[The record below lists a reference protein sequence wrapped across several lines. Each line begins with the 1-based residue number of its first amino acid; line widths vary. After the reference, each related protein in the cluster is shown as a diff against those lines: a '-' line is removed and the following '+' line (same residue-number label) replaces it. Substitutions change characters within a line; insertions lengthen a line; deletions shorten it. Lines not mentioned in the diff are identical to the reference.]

1 MAGGGEG
8 HIPVSAS
15 VAEKAR
21 GRLLC
26 TRGRAQT
33 PPLSLIS
40 FVLVLGFFQ
49 PSQAVS
55 RWLWRLETAKIAPK
69 AWGFETPKA
78 GRRGHES
85 TYPGSHSLLIRA
97 SNFVFFD
104 LFPIDIY
111 SKQEKKIKS
120 HIGIKK

>member
-8 HIPVSAS
+8 HIPASAS

-26 TRGRAQT
+26 TKGRAQT
-33 PPLSLIS
+33 PPLSRVS
-40 FVLVLGFFQ
+40 FVLVLRCFQ

-55 RWLWRLETAKIAPK
+55 RWLWRLETTKIAPK

-85 TYPGSHSLLIRA
+85 TYPGSYSLLTRA
-97 SNFVFFD
+97 YNFVFFD

-111 SKQEKKIKS
+111 SKCWGGGRLS
-120 HIGIKK
+120 HT